1 MVMSILEVNK
11 LKFGYLGEVLLNN
24 VDFRLLPGDHIGL
37 VGLNG
42 CGKSTFMNLIAHRL
56 IPDSGDVSWEKNVKF
71 SYLDQHLKVDSDI
84 SIADYLYKVYEEL
97 YDKEEEMNNLYAS
110 LGEVSEDKYDKILNK
125 AYNIQEYLDSKDFY
139 MVKSKISN
147 IINGLGIDQDGK
159 RKLKDLS
166 GGQRA
171 KVFLGKM
178 LLEESDVLLLD
189 EPTNFLDAV
198 HVDWL
203 SKFLVNYKHPFIV
216 ISHNNQF
223 LNSICNVIC
232 CLENKT
238 VTRYK
243 GNYESF
249 IKQRDQHMKEYE
261 ANYIAQQKYI
271 KKTEDFIK
279 KNIVRASTTK
289 RAQSRQ
295 KELDK
300 VERLDKPTTEKKVA
314 FSFPFTNSFNSEA
327 LVTRKL
333 EIGYTKPLLMPINLS
348 IQYGERIVITGANGV
363 GKSTFIKTILGI
375 IPSLSGKIKMPPYNT
390 VLYYEQEYHGD
401 MDITA
406 VEYFKEVY
414 PLYEDGKIRKILG
427 VVGITG
433 DLAIKPLHELSG
445 GELTKVRFAR
455 LTMEASNMLI
465 LDEPTNHLDR
475 NAKDALYKAIEE
487 YPGTVIVVSHEK
499 EFYKNLKMK
508 EINFSKVQV

>member
-1 MVMSILEVNK
+1 MGFV
-11 LKFGYLGEVLLNN
+11 
-24 VDFRLLPGDHIGL
+24 
-37 VGLNG
+37 
-42 CGKSTFMNLIAHRL
+42 
-56 IPDSGDVSWEKNVKF
+56 
-71 SYLDQHLKVDSDI
+71 
-84 SIADYLYKVYEEL
+84 
-97 YDKEEEMNNLYAS
+97 
-110 LGEVSEDKYDKILNK
+110 
-125 AYNIQEYLDSKDFY
+125 
-139 MVKSKISN
+139 
-147 IINGLGIDQDGK
+147 
-159 RKLKDLS
+159 
-166 GGQRA
+166 
-171 KVFLGKM
+171 
-178 LLEESDVLLLD
+178 
-189 EPTNFLDAV
+189 
-198 HVDWL
+198 
-203 SKFLVNYKHPFIV
+203 
-216 ISHNNQF
+216 
-223 LNSICNVIC
+223 
-232 CLENKT
+232 
-238 VTRYK
+238 
-243 GNYESF
+243 
-249 IKQRDQHMKEYE
+249 KQREQHMKEYE

-348 IQYGERIVITGANGV
+348 IQYGERLVITGANGV

-406 VEYFKEVY
+406 VEYFKEMY